1 MTHPGELHQ
10 ISAEIGG
17 LKKSVDMLT
26 QMWSRN
32 DEQATMGRR
41 SLHEKFEA
49 LKTDVGIQI
58 AGLSLRMD
66 RLTDKVT
73 MLEPSVTTFKDRIRS
88 DDNDKLIEEGA
99 RKFRMKLGAVIM
111 AGAGTVGFL
120 VHELLSYIK
129 PH

>member
-1 MTHPGELHQ
+1 MSGELHE

-26 QMWSRN
+26 SMWARN
-32 DEQATMGRR
+32 DEQATAGRR

-49 LKTDVGIQI
+49 LKTDVGLQI
-58 AGLSLRMD
+58 TGLSLRVD

-73 MLEPSVTTFKDRIRS
+73 MLEPSVTTFKDRIRA

-99 RKFRMKLGAVIM
+99 KRFRIKLGAIIM
-111 AGAGTVGFL
+111 TSAGAVGFL
-120 VHELLSYIK
+120 IHELVTYLK
-129 PH
+129 HP